1 MHRENKGGIISGN
14 PLSNSQK
21 ISMKNRL
28 PASLILMSVVIV
40 MSFSKK
46 PLYKSKSLEPSSQ
59 RPEPGTEAW
68 IGKLQYNDE
77 SKLAYGCFN
86 NQNDLVIRLKVTDP
100 NVVTKIFASGFT
112 ISIDTSGRKNPQFWV
127 KYPLPQGMQNMP
139 RPEERSMTGNSRN
152 PGKDPNEM
160 MKNHLKTALNQIEI
174 EGFSD
179 AAVKQTTVNS
189 RSGEGI
195 TAWIMIDSVMNMYYE
210 LKIPLKELSGKDDL
224 TKNMISLGFESG
236 KMELPPMGPGSGGGR
251 PGGGMSP
258 PGGSSGSG
266 DNEGDMKQRTPDE
279 RQRTASMETLTEPIK
294 IWMKRIELK

>member
-1 MHRENKGGIISGN
+1 
-14 PLSNSQK
+14 
-21 ISMKNRL
+21 
-28 PASLILMSVVIV
+28 

-46 PLYKSKSLEPSSQ
+46 PLYKSKTLEPPSQ

-100 NVVTKIFASGFT
+100 NVVTKIFATGFT
-112 ISIDTSGRKNPQFWV
+112 ISIDTTGRKNPQFWV

-139 RPEERSMTGNSRN
+139 RPEELSMKGNSLN
-152 PGKDPNEM
+152 PGKDPKEM

-210 LKIPLKELSGKDDL
+210 LKIPLKELSGKENL
-224 TKNMISLGFESG
+224 TENMISLGFESG
-236 KMELPPMGPGSGGGR
+236 KMEMPAMGPGGGGGR
-251 PGGGMSP
+251 PGGGMSS
-258 PGGSSGSG
+258 PGGAAGG
-266 DNEGDMKQRTPDE
+266 GGKGRGMGQGGPDMQQRA
-279 RQRTASMETLTEPIK
+279 ASMQMLTEPIK
-294 IWMKRIELK
+294 IWMKRIELN

>member
-1 MHRENKGGIISGN
+1 
-14 PLSNSQK
+14 
-21 ISMKNRL
+21 MKNRF
-28 PASLILMSVVIV
+28 PALLILMVVLV
-40 MSFSKK
+40 LMSFSKK
-46 PLYKSKSLEPSSQ
+46 PLYKSKTLEPPSQ

-100 NVVTKIFASGFT
+100 SVVTKIFATGFT
-112 ISIDTSGRKNPQFWV
+112 ISIDTTGRKNPQFWV

-139 RPEERSMTGNSRN
+139 RPEERSMTGNSRYQ
-152 PGKDPNEM
+152 GKDPKEM

-189 RSGEGI
+189 RIGEGI

-210 LKIPLKELSGKDDL
+210 LKIPLKELSGNENL
-224 TKNMISLGFESG
+224 TENMISLGFESG
-236 KMELPPMGPGSGGGR
+236 KMELPEM
-251 PGGGMSP
+251 
-258 PGGSSGSG
+258 
-266 DNEGDMKQRTPDE
+266 
-279 RQRTASMETLTEPIK
+279 
-294 IWMKRIELK
+294 

>member
-28 PASLILMSVVIV
+28 PALLILMSVLIV

-139 RPEERSMTGNSRN
+139 RPEERYMMSKYQN
-152 PGKDPNEM
+152 PGKDPKEM
-160 MKNHLKTALNQIEI
+160 MTNRFKTALNQIEL
-174 EGFSD
+174 EGFD
-179 AAVKQTTVNS
+179 AAAVKNAKVNS
-189 RSGEGI
+189 RIGDGI

-210 LKIPLKELSGKDDL
+210 LKIPLKELSVKGIL
-224 TKNMISLGFESG
+224 SENIISLGFESG
-236 KMELPPMGPGSGGGR
+236 KMEMTAMDPEGRGGR

-258 PGGSSGSG
+258 PGGGGQGRSMGQGSP
-266 DNEGDMKQRTPDE
+266 DMQ
-279 RQRTASMETLTEPIK
+279 QRTASMQVLTEPIK
-294 IWMKRIELK
+294 IWMKRIELN